1 MTVDHADARVT
12 TPVPWSMVGAG
23 AALIGT
29 SYGLARFAYGLFAP
43 DLQRAFAFGP
53 ALSGV
58 ISAGS
63 YVGYCVAI
71 VVALVVTDRV
81 GARRTAVAAGVV
93 ATVGTAT
100 VALAPTTAVLAAG
113 ILVAGSSTGLAS
125 PPLAV
130 AVAHRIA
137 GTARD
142 RAQTVVNAGTGL
154 GVLVSGPVAL
164 VLVGQWRLAWGLF
177 AVIAAAVTVWVAR
190 TVPAARSGAEG
201 SAERGVRPG
210 TARLVLAAG
219 GLGVASIAVWTFGRD
234 LLTAAGW
241 SSAGSTTLW
250 VVLGAAGFLGALGG
264 DLATRF
270 GAARSWTVVVLV
282 FAGSTLLI
290 ALAPGAP
297 GAVLV
302 AAAGFGAAYVCLTG
316 LLLLWATRLY
326 PDRSSFGVGLAFLVI
341 ALGQAVG
348 APAVGALV
356 GGFGAVTAFVV
367 CAGVGLV
374 VAAVRPPSPAP

>member
-1 MTVDHADARVT
+1 MAVDCADARVT

-71 VVALVVTDRV
+71 VVALVLTDRV
-81 GARRTAVAAGVV
+81 GARRMAVTAGVV

-130 AVAHRIA
+130 AVAHRIH

-142 RAQTVVNAGTGL
+142 RAQTIVNAGTGL

-190 TVPAARSGAEG
+190 TVPAARSGGDEG
-201 SAERGVRPG
+201 SRGLRPG

-241 SSAGSTTLW
+241 SPAGSTTLW

-297 GAVLV
+297 WAVLV

-341 ALGQAVG
+341 ALGQAAG
-348 APAVGALV
+348 APAVGALI
-356 GGFGAVTAFVV
+356 GGFGAVTGFVV

-374 VAAVRPPSPAP
+374 VAAVRPPR